1 MLDYT
6 TIFIILIVIGIGYY
20 IYTAVIDNIRSTKT
34 TEKNIKN
41 EIENIVEK
49 LEEIEEKN
57 NTNNKILYDRLT
69 KVYDINNKMNEMN
82 MFNKQKIISKTDL
95 IEENTNNNDISPITE
110 NCFEK
115 VENKNNIINENNNN
129 LFMSPKEN
137 NIQSENIVE
146 TINLNIENNTTSS
159 SVSSSSSENKDNSN
173 NINEIILSN
182 QDKNEE
188 NFAFD
193 GE

>member
-1 MLDYT
+1 
-6 TIFIILIVIGIGYY
+6 
-20 IYTAVIDNIRSTKT
+20 
-34 TEKNIKN
+34 
-41 EIENIVEK
+41 
-49 LEEIEEKN
+49 
-57 NTNNKILYDRLT
+57 
-69 KVYDINNKMNEMN
+69 
-82 MFNKQKIISKTDL
+82 
-95 IEENTNNNDISPITE
+95 
-110 NCFEK
+110 
-115 VENKNNIINENNNN
+115 
-129 LFMSPKEN
+129 MSPKEN

-159 SVSSSSSENKDNSN
+159 SVSSSSSSSENKDNTN